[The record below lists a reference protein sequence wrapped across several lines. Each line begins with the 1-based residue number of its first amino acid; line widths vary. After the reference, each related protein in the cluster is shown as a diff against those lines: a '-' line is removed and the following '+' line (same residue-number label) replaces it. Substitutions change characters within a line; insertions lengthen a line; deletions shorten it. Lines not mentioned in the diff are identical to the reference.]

1 MKDVNYT
8 KIVNSVKLIKSNR
21 SSNINTIVLDTQ
33 HGIDISYLINILDAS
48 KLKTILVPVTNE

>member
-21 SSNINTIVLDTQ
+21 SSRAELKCEIKRNI
-33 HGIDISYLINILDAS
+33 SS
-48 KLKTILVPVTNE
+48 KLNH